1 MKPTQEEI
9 DQLLSGY
16 LDDALD
22 ATELKQVKDWL
33 NHDAEIISRHREL
46 VDMRRTMK
54 ELFKVAPSKQ
64 LADSFSMQVLSAA
77 VTRAHEEAVDESH
90 PLMRV
95 QEQPFTHLNTIPA
108 QVSTRRLMMVTLTL
122 AASLF
127 GLIFGMDFLDRQE
140 IIQQPLVSQNALPV
154 DVIAPPADLANDQ
167 NVGGFPPNPT
177 STSDAVENSLLA
189 SGERSETKSALEG
202 RQVLEGESPRQR
214 IPLAV
219 QDASSSRSLAE
230 SGESMKDSSADAVA
244 STSASPRGA
253 VLVLKISQSE
263 TGRTEQAV
271 RRAMSASGFRGS
283 NEISLSREALDQLV
297 AKSNTSDHVG
307 SADPQDLA
315 ETSVLLLTL
324 SAKRFDQFYQ
334 AVWSDERGIESLAMS
349 VAFDAPIVE
358 LVDSIGRDPTSVKH
372 EVTSL
377 RVDGVTEKG
386 LLVGQLKQ
394 IPTIPMDRSASD
406 TPPGFG
412 LGDDLQTQVL
422 LIVR

>member
-77 VTRAHEEAVDESH
+77 VTRAHEEGVDESH

-95 QEQPFTHLNTIPA
+95 QEQPFTQLNTIPA

-167 NVGGFPPNPT
+167 KVGGFPPNPT

-189 SGERSETKSALEG
+189 SGERLKVLWRAG
-202 RQVLEGESPRQR
+202 RYLKANRPARGFLSLFKMPRH
-214 IPLAV
+214 PV
-219 QDASSSRSLAE
+219 
-230 SGESMKDSSADAVA
+230 
-244 STSASPRGA
+244 
-253 VLVLKISQSE
+253 
-263 TGRTEQAV
+263 
-271 RRAMSASGFRGS
+271 
-283 NEISLSREALDQLV
+283 
-297 AKSNTSDHVG
+297 
-307 SADPQDLA
+307 
-315 ETSVLLLTL
+315 
-324 SAKRFDQFYQ
+324 
-334 AVWSDERGIESLAMS
+334 VWRNP
-349 VAFDAPIVE
+349 VN
-358 LVDSIGRDPTSVKH
+358 
-372 EVTSL
+372 
-377 RVDGVTEKG
+377 
-386 LLVGQLKQ
+386 Q
-394 IPTIPMDRSASD
+394 
-406 TPPGFG
+406 
-412 LGDDLQTQVL
+412 
-422 LIVR
+422 